1 MHRKTLMQRLG
12 VRFLTGILTASLIIS
27 GMTVSVYAAPDT
39 NSGIAQV
46 TDEQSES
53 TQPEESPPREDTDTG
68 GTTDSESPPEPGG
81 TEGNEPEAPPEPTE
95 SEPEVTPEPTE
106 SEPGVT
112 PEPTESEPEVTP
124 EPTESEPEVTPE
136 PTESEPEVTPV
147 PTESEPDVTPVP
159 GDAESNVPVI
169 TPTPAIGTVT
179 SVTEPAK
186 DKESG
191 STKKDVTKQ
200 LEQKLKE
207 LSDKEENIDSDTDNH
222 STYSYGGTYSSTSS
236 YAPTASQTTSLF
248 HMVNKKPLV
257 VTGGEVYLNVR
268 DEPSLQGRPV
278 GYMFEGAICYDV
290 DETHDLGVNTDD
302 DTWMFVEALA
312 RDGKTVIRGYS
323 RSDYLRMADS
333 EDITKKAETDSLIR
347 VSPKYNKAFY
357 KSNQTTQASLVRA
370 GTASMATASADR
382 QEILTYGRQFIGNP
396 YVWGGESL
404 TEGTDCSGFTQQ
416 IYAKFGISLP
426 RCSYEQA
433 EAGEKIPLSEA
444 KPGDLV
450 FYSRDGVVYHV
461 MLWEGDGRILHAS
474 SSTTGIIE
482 SNVNMDKVCWACRFI
497 KDDITPKTSTKA
509 EDLAEYVDKAA
520 EGDTVAQQAVIEALA
535 EASETAWEEYGVPKQ
550 ILVAKAVVSSGWMT
564 DDQAKKNNLYDLDP
578 AENADKEENA
588 DEETIDVQAEGEDV
602 PEEESV
608 NAYAD
613 IEESM
618 SAYAAEL
625 VAERPDVQGLVITN
639 ELVGAAAND
648 AAEKEALS
656 TLIQEYDLGQYD
668 TVAVQDTTTDLNAA
682 DDTSYTQEQLELI
695 WAIVAQEDD
704 ASYEGALAV
713 ITSAMNRADKNYG
726 GYGTTALA
734 QLTADGQY
742 CYSPKVSDPS
752 LWQRRLEGNVPEY
765 VKEAVADCLGGKRSH
780 DYLNFRSSNRTGNY
794 IQIGANWYF

>member
-12 VRFLTGILTASLIIS
+12 VRILTGILTASLMFP
-27 GMTVSVYAAPDT
+27 GMTVPVYADT
-39 NSGIAQV
+39 DSGIAQV
-46 TDEQSES
+46 IDEQSEG
-53 TQPEESPPREDTDTG
+53 TQPEESPPQEDPG
-68 GTTDSESPPEPGG
+68 GAPKSPSETPPDPGG
-81 TEGNEPEAPPEPTE
+81 TDPGPSSSDEGEPEVTPEPAESEPEVTPAPTE
-95 SEPEVTPEPTE
+95 SEPEVTPA
-106 SEPGVT
+106 
-112 PEPTESEPEVTP
+112 PTESEPEVTP
-124 EPTESEPEVTPE
+124 SPSGDEPGTTPAPGEETEST
-136 PTESEPEVTPV
+136 V
-147 PTESEPDVTPVP
+147 PD
-159 GDAESNVPVI
+159 I
-169 TPTPAIGTVT
+169 TPKPETGTVP
-179 SVTEPAK
+179 SVPAPAN
-186 DKESG
+186 DKVSG
-191 STKKDVTKQ
+191 EASKNIVKQ
-200 LEQKLKE
+200 LEEE
-207 LSDKEENIDSDTDNH
+207 LKEENDEPSEA
-222 STYSYGGTYSSTSS
+222 SEAGERATYSYGGTYSTSS
-236 YAPTASQTTSLF
+236 AYVSTASQTTSLF

-290 DETHDLGVNTDD
+290 DEEHDLGVNTDD

-323 RSDYLRMADS
+323 RSDYLRIADS

-347 VSPKYNKAFY
+347 VASKYNKAFY
-357 KSNQTTQASLVRA
+357 ESSQTTQASLVRA
-370 GTASMATASADR
+370 GTASMAAASADR

-416 IYAKFGISLP
+416 IYAKFGISIP

-497 KDDITPKTSTKA
+497 KDDTTPKTSTKA

-520 EGDTVAQQAVIEALA
+520 DGDTVAQQAVIEALA
-535 EASETAWEEYGVPKQ
+535 EASEAAWEEYGVSKQ

-564 DDQAKKNNLYDLDP
+564 DDKAKENNLYDLDP
-578 AENADKEENA
+578 AENADEDA
-588 DEETIDVQAEGEDV
+588 IDVQAEDEDV

-668 TVAVQDTTTDLNAA
+668 TVAEQDTTTDLNAA

-752 LWQRRLEGNVPEY
+752 LWQRRLGGNVPEY

-794 IQIGANWYF
+794 VQIGANWYF